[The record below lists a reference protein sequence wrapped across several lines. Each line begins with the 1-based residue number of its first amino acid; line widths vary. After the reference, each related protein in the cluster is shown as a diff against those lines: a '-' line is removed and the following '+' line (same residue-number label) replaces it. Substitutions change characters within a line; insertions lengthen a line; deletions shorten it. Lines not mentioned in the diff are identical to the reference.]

1 MFGFGV
7 VCYLFLGGMGGGLCV
22 VLGALALAVPH
33 PRTAKHF
40 SAAYRN
46 FFARGYAAAA
56 LILFLGS
63 LCLLADSGN
72 YDALRHLFM
81 PRKLTYLTAGAY
93 LLTALIAVSVAYVM
107 CWRGASASSLR
118 SFHRCRAGLSIL
130 LGVAV
135 ALYTGLF
142 LSDLPAVAVWY
153 TPLLPLLFLSSSL
166 SCGLTCAPVV
176 AYLAGEWQTLGSSL
190 VRLVKIDA
198 AVIVFEIVLV
208 VLLVAAAFWGP
219 SDGSAALA
227 RRASTWTLVGGAA
240 APVFWGGFIVIGLVC
255 PLVLELY
262 ATTGRSFARYA
273 IIAAAVVVGAFAM
286 RYVIVEVGV
295 HPEAF
300 IGGV

>member
-1 MFGFGV
+1 
-7 VCYLFLGGMGGGLCV
+7 
-22 VLGALALAVPH
+22 
-33 PRTAKHF
+33 
-40 SAAYRN
+40 
-46 FFARGYAAAA
+46 
-56 LILFLGS
+56 
-63 LCLLADSGN
+63 
-72 YDALRHLFM
+72 
-81 PRKLTYLTAGAY
+81 
-93 LLTALIAVSVAYVM
+93 M

-118 SFHRCRAGLSIL
+118 SFYRCRAGLSIL

-219 SDGSAALA
+219 SAGSAALA
-227 RRASTWTLVGGAA
+227 RRPGLSWAALRLRCFGAA
-240 APVFWGGFIVIGLVC
+240 LSSLVWC
-255 PLVLELY
+255 
-262 ATTGRSFARYA
+262 ARSCSSFMRPRGARLPDTLLLP
-273 IIAAAVVVGAFAM
+273 
-286 RYVIVEVGV
+286 RR
-295 HPEAF
+295 
-300 IGGV
+300 